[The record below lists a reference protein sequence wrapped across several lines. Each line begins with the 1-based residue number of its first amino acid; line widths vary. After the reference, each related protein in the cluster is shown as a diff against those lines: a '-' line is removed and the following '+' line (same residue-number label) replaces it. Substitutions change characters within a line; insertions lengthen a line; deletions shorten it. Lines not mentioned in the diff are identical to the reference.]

1 MALRMIREEGDEC
14 LRCVCKEITEIT
26 PRILELIEDLKDTMY
41 DADGVGLAA
50 PQVGVR
56 KRIAV
61 VDVGEG
67 PVVLINPEVVYS
79 EGEQTGNE
87 GCLSVPG
94 KCGQVTRPMKVRVKT
109 RNLDFEWEEIEGE
122 ELFARAMLH
131 EMDHLDGILYIDK
144 VEGELM
150 DVEQPEEE

>member
-56 KRIAV
+56 KRI
-61 VDVGEG
+61 
-67 PVVLINPEVVYS
+67 
-79 EGEQTGNE
+79 
-87 GCLSVPG
+87 
-94 KCGQVTRPMKVRVKT
+94 
-109 RNLDFEWEEIEGE
+109 
-122 ELFARAMLH
+122 
-131 EMDHLDGILYIDK
+131 
-144 VEGELM
+144 
-150 DVEQPEEE
+150 